1 MRFAGRSFEHF
12 SSSSVQFIPRF
23 STICTPFGAQGFLC
37 IHTIFR
43 GALTTLLLYLDVE
56 AESGDLVHSLGK
68 RRPAISER
76 ASTAL
81 KHFRFAV
88 AISSHSGE
96 CGRVGGTVLPN
107 GLLPFPSRENA

>member
-23 STICTPFGAQGFLC
+23 PTICTPFGAQGFLR

-43 GALTTLLLYLDVE
+43 GALTLFILYLDAE
-56 AESGDLVHSLGK
+56 AESGDLVLSSGK

-81 KHFRFAV
+81 KCFRFAV
-88 AISSHSGE
+88 AISSHPEE
-96 CGRVGGTVLPN
+96 CGRVEGVVLPN
-107 GLLPFPSRENA
+107 GLLPYPFRQNS

>member
-12 SSSSVQFIPRF
+12 SSSSVQFILRF

-37 IHTIFR
+37 INTTFR
-43 GALTTLLLYLDVE
+43 GALTLFLLYLDAE
-56 AESGDLVHSLGK
+56 AESGDLVHSPGK
-68 RRPAISER
+68 RCPVFSER

-81 KHFRFAV
+81 KYFRFAV
-88 AISSHSGE
+88 AFSSHLGE
-96 CGRVGGTVLPN
+96 CERVGGTVLPN